1 MVDVTSS
8 MQHWFRIGMYIML
21 VSMFYSVVVFGYQ
34 ATKSEVLAKAAN
46 LVSCIQG
53 LVLLV
58 WVIYGTMIRFSN
70 EGKAC
75 SGSFYQGSGEP
86 DPYMW
91 NTGIFMAVYIILVY
105 VCIGLVFCCGC
116 IVGLGFTLSRHSGS

>member
-1 MVDVTSS
+1 
-8 MQHWFRIGMYIML
+8 MYIMF
-21 VSMFYSVVVFGYQ
+21 VSMFYSLAVFGYQ

-46 LVSCIQG
+46 FVSCIQG

-75 SGSFYQGSGEP
+75 SGAFYPYPREKD

-91 NTGIFMAVYIILVY
+91 NTGTFMAVYIILVY
-105 VCIGLVFCCGC
+105 ACISLIFCCGC
-116 IVGLGFTLSRHSGS
+116 IVGLGFTLSSNSGS

>member
-1 MVDVTSS
+1 MVNVTSS

-21 VSMFYSVVVFGYQ
+21 LSMFYSLAVFGYQ
-34 ATKSEVLAKAAN
+34 ATKSDVLAKAAN
-46 LVSCIQG
+46 CISCIQG

-75 SGSFYQGSGEP
+75 SGAFY
-86 DPYMW
+86 
-91 NTGIFMAVYIILVY
+91 
-105 VCIGLVFCCGC
+105 
-116 IVGLGFTLSRHSGS
+116 VGLKKLTNMRHVYCRVGENL